1 MKNTAITIVML
12 AALAAPAV
20 AADQPSAARGK
31 ELFESTQLGASGN
44 SCAGCH
50 PGGKKLEAAAGYD
63 EEQLVEIINQCI
75 TRPLKGKALDP
86 AAPDMKSLVMYLR
99 TFAKHD
105 SK

>member
-1 MKNTAITIVML
+1 MKNTAMTVVML
-12 AALAAPAV
+12 TALAAPAV
-20 AADQPSAARGK
+20 AAEQPSAARGK
-31 ELFESTQLGASGN
+31 ELFESTQLGTNGK

-63 EEQLVEIINQCI
+63 EEQLGEIINQCI

-86 AAPDMKSLVMYLR
+86 AASDMKSLIMYLR
-99 TFAKHD
+99 TFAKHE